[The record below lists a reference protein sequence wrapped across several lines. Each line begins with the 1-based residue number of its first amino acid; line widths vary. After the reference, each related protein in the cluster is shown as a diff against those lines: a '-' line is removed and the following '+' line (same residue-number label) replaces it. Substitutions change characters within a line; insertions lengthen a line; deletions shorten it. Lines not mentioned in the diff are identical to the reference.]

1 MNISVAHFRHLRR
14 LRKTG
19 ATLQKNIRPRALFS
33 YVVIT
38 KWKGLDRNIIP
49 FHPRTLQLTMETI
62 HYAKVV
68 RVRRLFRCNN
78 LTLWGSGRAILLLEN
93 EDYFIRPRLLDLN
106 NRHWNYCYWCTKYLL
121 NGWLSLLQST
131 RLFLVI
137 AAISMD
143 VSVGFSV
150 RCGIAR
156 KFRRASAWEKDLQA
170 YTVNGSKNNIYQDR
184 HMYRTFSDACNKK
197 RFMCIGQ

>member
-1 MNISVAHFRHLRR
+1 MNISVAHFRHLQR

-19 ATLQKNIRPRALFS
+19 ATLQKNIWPRALFS

-93 EDYFIRPRLLDLN
+93 EDYFIRPRLKQQALKLLLLMHKIFAQWMAVPPPIDQIILG
-106 NRHWNYCYWCTKYLL
+106 YCCNI
-121 NGWLSLLQST
+121 NGCFCW
-131 RLFLVI
+131 V
-137 AAISMD
+137 
-143 VSVGFSV
+143 FSALWH
-150 RCGIAR
+150 R
-156 KFRRASAWEKDLQA
+156 
-170 YTVNGSKNNIYQDR
+170 
-184 HMYRTFSDACNKK
+184 
-197 RFMCIGQ
+197 